1 MRKAL
6 EKELIEQRLYK
17 LERELRLWRFAVLG
31 LILACVTIAARSVSQ
46 ERITAREITV
56 SDGRNVEMRLQP
68 DGILLYQAGKLRA
81 TVGSET
87 DSAAIMLYDKSAK
100 PGMIMQVTGGKPTIE
115 LIDTADKKEK
125 KITP

>member
-1 MRKAL
+1 MD
-6 EKELIEQRLYK
+6 KELLEQRLYK
-17 LERELRLWRFAVLG
+17 LERELRLWRFAALG
-31 LILACVTIAARSVSQ
+31 LILACLTIAARSVNQ

-68 DGILLYQAGKLRA
+68 DGILLYQSGKLRA

-100 PGMIMQVTGGKPTIE
+100 PAMIMQVTGGKPTIE
-115 LIDTADKKEK
+115 LVDTTDKKEK